1 MFPTVNQSIE
11 SACKAIQEIV
21 IPGLEGNGF
30 AQEQASMVLAQFK
43 QIADVNG
50 SQYTYLS
57 AELRDTIALLQ
68 HWEALQGVGDQQL
81 TTYQQLLDLN
91 DDFHKQPLGTLQEWV
106 VGIKTELEQLI
117 TSTELVEGSGLERLL
132 HRYIERQLERETS
145 WFRLS
150 GFISNADEVDA
161 IDAVLRKQSD
171 DPLQSNDSL

>member
-68 HWEALQGVGDQQL
+68 HWGAVQGFGDQL
-81 TTYQQLLDLN
+81 LPTYQHLMNLKDE
-91 DDFHKQPLGTLQEWV
+91 FHRQPLATLQEWV

-150 GFISNADEVDA
+150 GFISNADEMDA
-161 IDAVLRKQSD
+161 IDVVLRKQSES
-171 DPLQSNDSL
+171 PL

>member
-43 QIADVNG
+43 QIADVNA

-57 AELRDTIALLQ
+57 TELRDTIALLQ
-68 HWEALQGVGDQQL
+68 RWEALQGFGDQQL
-81 TTYQQLLDLN
+81 TTYQQLLDSN

-150 GFISNADEVDA
+150 GFISNAGEVDA
-161 IDAVLRKQSD
+161 IDVVLRKQSES
-171 DPLQSNDSL
+171 PL